1 MTMNQWI
8 VALGMLSI
16 IGHVF
21 STFQQGRRAFN
32 AGQFS
37 RGVRLS
43 LESNAYFLCA
53 TLCLM
58 YLTTEFRWLHFGV
71 TTFRELGIGTL
82 VLGVSAE
89 VVKRRERKGLQGGK
103 GCADVAPVKPVTVP

>member
-32 AGQFS
+32 VGQFS

-43 LESNAYFLCA
+43 LESNAYFLVAALGLLYIA
-53 TLCLM
+53 TELGRM
-58 YLTTEFRWLHFGV
+58 HIGV
-71 TTFRELGIGTL
+71 TTFRELGIGAL
-82 VLGVSAE
+82 VLGILAE
-89 VVKRRERKGLQGGK
+89 VLKRRERKGLQGGK